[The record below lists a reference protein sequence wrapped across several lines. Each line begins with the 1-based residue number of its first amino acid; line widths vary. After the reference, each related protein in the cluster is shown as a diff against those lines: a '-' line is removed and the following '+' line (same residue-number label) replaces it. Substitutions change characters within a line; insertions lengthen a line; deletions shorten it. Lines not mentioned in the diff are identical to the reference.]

1 MNSKLALGTAQFGLN
16 YGITND
22 VGQVQTK
29 EVRKILSYAKQN
41 NINSIDT
48 AIEYGD
54 CELSLGK
61 ANVLDW
67 RVITKLPVIPKNTN
81 NISVWI
87 NQQIQASL
95 LLLKIPKLGGLLL
108 HKPCELLGKNGK
120 EIWKIIQAKKDEGLI
135 SKIGFSIYNPD
146 ELEPLLALYKPD
158 IVQTPYNILDRRIKS
173 SGWLQKLNENNIEIQ
188 ARSIFLQGLLL
199 MSPIKR
205 NKLFYKWRF
214 LWRDL
219 ESWLVKNNISALEAS
234 LRFAMSER
242 NFDYVIVGVETQ
254 KQLEEIIRISKSNC
268 DLDFPESLST
278 SDVNLIEPVNWIC

>member
-1 MNSKLALGTAQFGLN
+1 MRIALGTAQFGLN

-22 VGQVQTK
+22 VGQVKTK
-29 EVRKILSYAKQN
+29 EMRNILSYAKHN
-41 NINSIDT
+41 NINRIDT

-54 CELSLGK
+54 CELSLGM
-61 ANVLDW
+61 ANISDW
-67 RVITKLPVIPKNTN
+67 RVITKLPVIPKNTS

-87 NQQIQASL
+87 NQQIQTSL
-95 LLLKIPKLGGLLL
+95 LRLKIPQLEGLLL

-120 EIWKIIQAKKDEGLI
+120 EIWKIIQTKKDEGLI
-135 SKIGFSIYNPD
+135 KKIGFSIYNPN
-146 ELEPLLALYKPD
+146 ELEPLLASYQPD
-158 IVQTPYNILDRRIKS
+158 IVQAPYNILDRRIKS
-173 SGWLQKLNENNIEIQ
+173 SGWLQKLNENNIEVQ

-205 NKLFYKWRF
+205 NKLFYKWRL

-234 LRFAMSER
+234 LGFAMSER

-254 KQLEEIIRISKSNC
+254 KQLEEIIRISNSNC
-268 DLDFPESLST
+268 DLNFPESLST
-278 SDVNLIEPVNWIC
+278 SDVNLIEPVNWIF

>member
-1 MNSKLALGTAQFGLN
+1 VYSKLALGTAQFGLN

-95 LLLKIPKLGGLLL
+95 LLLKIPKLEGLLL
-108 HKPCELLGKNGK
+108 HKPSELLGKNGK
-120 EIWKIIQAKKDEGLI
+120 EIWKIIQTKKDEGLI

-173 SGWLQKLNENNIEIQ
+173 SGWLHKLNENNIEIQ

-234 LRFAMSER
+234 LGFAMSER
-242 NFDYVIVGVETQ
+242 SFDYVIIGVETQ

>member
-1 MNSKLALGTAQFGLN
+1 MRIALGTAQFGLN

-29 EVRKILSYAKQN
+29 EVRKILSCAKQN

-67 RVITKLPVIPKNTN
+67 KVVTKLPVIPKNTN

-95 LLLKIPKLGGLLL
+95 LLLKIPKLEGLLL
-108 HKPCELLGKNGK
+108 HKPSELLGKNGK
-120 EIWKIIQAKKDEGLI
+120 EIWKIIQTKKDEGLI

-205 NKLFYKWRF
+205 NRLFYKWRF
-214 LWRDL
+214 LWKDL
-219 ESWLVKNNISALEAS
+219 ESWLAKNNISALEAS